1 MYEEFYDRNGG
12 LFCLSGNSPNSAG
25 IQVQRKD
32 CVLNY
37 SPLDFKNLRFAMSL
51 LPLLLIASVL
61 AAGIV
66 ISFPWCVESEV
77 QITSFN
83 PQNGTYMS
91 TIDFP
96 VQFTF
101 SDDVFYGNGCVVF
114 ENDFGDLSKACGKEG
129 GITINEKNATI
140 QLKEKYYYGS
150 SYRVFFEDGPFV
162 DSVNNTIS
170 LVKGD
175 YVFFINSW
183 FLLSIFI
190 CRKE

>member
-1 MYEEFYDRNGG
+1 
-12 LFCLSGNSPNSAG
+12 
-25 IQVQRKD
+25 
-32 CVLNY
+32 
-37 SPLDFKNLRFAMSL
+37 MSL
-51 LPLLLIASVL
+51 LPLFLIASVL

-96 VQFTF
+96 IQFTF
-101 SDDVFYGNGCVVF
+101 SDVVFYGNGCVVF

-129 GITINEKNATI
+129 GITINEKNATV
-140 QLKEKYYYGS
+140 QLKDKYYYGS

-162 DSVNNTIS
+162 DSVNKTIS

-175 YVFFINSW
+175 YVFYVNSS
-183 FLLSIFI
+183 FYYLFFI